1 MFILN
6 QQNIRQVIDSMKL
19 KIFVLSISVLLS
31 SARLYAQQKTIS
43 GTVIDSATRVPVS
56 GVTVVLNPVNQTAIT
71 NETGCFSYR
80 NVGPAAL
87 WLTITAVGYQKKVIP
102 LTGHGL
108 KPLICLNPKQTLL
121 TDVVITAN
129 NPNPYKAIS
138 ETDIKLRGVSNS
150 QEVLRIVPGLFI
162 GQHQGGGK
170 AEQIFLRG
178 FDNDHGTDINM
189 SVDGMPINMVSQAHG
204 QGYADSH
211 FIIPETI
218 ESTNYQKGM
227 YNAEKGDLA
236 VTGFVNFNTANA
248 ISANQIKIEGGQFNT
263 YRVFGMVNLLGE
275 KAKVNNQSWYAAS
288 EYRYSDS
295 YFDNPQHFKRFNF
308 FTKYHGRLNAN
319 NWLTVS
325 TSALSSAWK
334 ASGQIPES
342 AINEGVVGF
351 YGALDP
357 NEGGTTSRI
366 NVNAQLLTGL
376 SNHDILKNQ
385 FYYSRYKFDLHTNF
399 TFYLADTVHGD
410 EIRQRESRNLYG
422 YNGSYLHEGYIGST
436 RLTTEAGINIRFDIT
451 KGSELSHTVNNFTVI
466 DPIKLGDITELN
478 AGAYLNEMFRFGS
491 KFSMNAGLRLDQF
504 YYRYNN
510 KLAADSTLKGIGIYA
525 ANNNAV
531 SPKLNFYYQ
540 VNDKTQLYLLTGKG
554 FHSNDTRVVVA
565 QGGVQTLPAAYG
577 ADLGTVFKPAKNLLF
592 NAALWYS
599 YLQKEYVYAGDG
611 GSIEF
616 SGRTRRI
623 GFDLS
628 GRYQPFKSLYFDAD
642 VNYAHGR
649 SLDDPAGANYIPLAP
664 VWSSTGGITYIFK
677 YGFNGSLRYRYL
689 GDRAA
694 NADYSLIARG
704 YFINDLVLNYTRPKY
719 EIGLTINNLFNVKWK
734 ETQFETVTRLKNQAP
749 VDGIAFTAGTKLATL
764 LHLSYFFK

>member
-1 MFILN
+1 MHAGGYPY
-6 QQNIRQVIDSMKL
+6 VIDNMKL
-19 KIFVLSISVLLS
+19 KLLALNILLLS
-31 SARLYAQQKTIS
+31 NVRLYAQQKTIL
-43 GTVIDSATRVPVS
+43 GMVIDSASLVPIN
-56 GVTVVLNPVNQTAIT
+56 GVTIVLNPINRTAIT
-71 NETGCFSYR
+71 GETGHFSYR
-80 NVGPAAL
+80 NVESEAL
-87 WLTITAVGYQKKVIP
+87 SLTITAVGYQKKVISLSQHD
-102 LTGHGL
+102 LT
-108 KPLICLNPKQTLL
+108 PLISLSPKQTLL

-129 NPNPYKAIS
+129 NLNPYKAIS

-218 ESTNYQKGM
+218 ESTDYQKGM

-236 VTGFVNFNTANA
+236 VTGYVNLNTANA
-248 ISANQIKIEGGQFNT
+248 INTNQIKIEGGQFNT
-263 YRVFGMVNLLGE
+263 RRLFGMVNLLGE
-275 KAKVNNQSWYAAS
+275 KAKANEQSWYAAS

-308 FTKYHGRLNAN
+308 FTKYHGKINAD

-325 TSALSSAWK
+325 ASALSSSWK

-342 AINEGVVGF
+342 AVNDGTVGF

-357 NEGGTTSRI
+357 NEGGITSRI
-366 NVNAQLLTGL
+366 NVNAQLLSEL

-399 TFYLADTVHGD
+399 TFYLEDTVNGD
-410 EIRQRESRNLYG
+410 EIRQREARNLYG
-422 YNGSYLHEGYIGST
+422 YNGSYKHEGHIGNT
-436 RLTTEAGINIRFDIT
+436 KLTSETGINARLDIT
-451 KGSELSHTVNNFTVI
+451 KGSELSHTVNNTTVI
-466 DPIKLGDITELN
+466 NPIKSGDITELN
-478 AGAYLNEMFRFGS
+478 TGVYLSETFQFNS
-491 KFSMNAGLRLDQF
+491 KLTMSAGLRFDQF

-510 KLAADSTLKGIGIYA
+510 KLATDSTLNGIGIYTA
-525 ANNNAV
+525 TNNIV

-540 VNDKTQLYLLTGKG
+540 LNDKTQLYLLTGKG

-565 QGGVQTLPAAYG
+565 QGGLQTLPAAYG
-577 ADLGTVFKPAKNLLF
+577 ADLGTVFKPVKNLLF
-592 NAALWYS
+592 NAAIWYS
-599 YLQKEYVYAGDG
+599 YLQKEYVYTGDG
-611 GSIEF
+611 GSVEF

-628 GRYQPFKSLYFDAD
+628 ARYQPLKSLYFDAD

-664 VWSSTGGITYIFK
+664 VWSSTGGITYILK
-677 YGFNGSLRYRYL
+677 NGFNGSLRYRHL
-689 GDRAA
+689 GDRPA
-694 NADYSLIARG
+694 NADYSLTAAG

-719 EIGLTINNLFNVKWK
+719 EIGLTINNLFNVRWM

-749 VDGIAFTAGTKLATL
+749 VDGIAFTAGTKFAAL

>member
-1 MFILN
+1 
-6 QQNIRQVIDSMKL
+6 MKF
-19 KIFVLSISVLLS
+19 KISVLSILLLS
-31 SARLYAQQKTIS
+31 SSGLYAQQKTIS
-43 GTVIDSATRVPVS
+43 GTVIDSATRVPVN
-56 GVTVVLNPVNQTAIT
+56 GVTVILNPVNKTEIT
-71 NETGCFSYR
+71 GETGHFSYKDAGAVAR
-80 NVGPAAL
+80 SV
-87 WLTITAVGYQKKVIP
+87 TVTAVGYQKRIIL
-102 LTGHGL
+102 LTDL
-108 KPLICLNPKQTLL
+108 ERNPLIDLSQKQTLL
-121 TDVVITAN
+121 TDVIITAN

-189 SVDGMPINMVSQAHG
+189 SIDGMPINMISQAHG

-218 ESTNYQKGM
+218 ESTDYQKGM

-275 KAKVNNQSWYAAS
+275 KAKANNQSWYAAS

-325 TSALSSAWK
+325 ASSLYSKWK

-342 AINEGVVGF
+342 VVNDGTVGF

-357 NEGGTTSRI
+357 NEGGITSRT
-366 NVNAQLLTGL
+366 NVNAQLLTTL
-376 SNHDILKNQ
+376 SNHDIVKNQ
-385 FYYSRYKFDLHTNF
+385 LYYSRYKFDLHTNF
-399 TFYLADTVHGD
+399 TFYLVDTVNGD
-410 EIRQRESRNLYG
+410 EIRQRETRNLYG
-422 YNGSYLHEGYIGST
+422 YNGSYQHEGYIGST
-436 RLTTEAGINIRFDIT
+436 KLTTEAGVNTRLDMT

-466 DPIKLGDITELN
+466 DPIKLGDITELG
-478 AGAYLNEMFRFGS
+478 AGAYLSESFQFSS
-491 KFSMNAGLRLDQF
+491 KFSMNAGIRFDQF

-510 KLAADSTLKGIGIYA
+510 KLATDSTLNGIGVYT
-525 ANNNAV
+525 ANNHIV

-540 VNDKTQLYLLTGKG
+540 ANNKTQFYLLTGKG

-565 QGGVQTLPAAYG
+565 QGGLQTLPAAYG

-611 GSIEF
+611 GTVEF

-628 GRYQPFKSLYFDAD
+628 GRYQPLKSLYFDAD
-642 VNYAHGR
+642 LNYAHGR

-664 VWSSTGGITYIFK
+664 VWSSTGGITYTFK
-677 YGFNGSLRYRYL
+677 DGFNGSLRYRYL

-694 NADYSLIARG
+694 NADYSLIAKG

-719 EIGLTINNLFNVKWK
+719 EIGLTINNLFNVQWM
-734 ETQFETVTRLKNQAP
+734 ETQFETVTRLKGQAP
-749 VDGIAFTAGTKLATL
+749 IDGIAFTAGTKFAAL
-764 LHLSYFFK
+764 LHFSYFLK

>member
-1 MFILN
+1 
-6 QQNIRQVIDSMKL
+6 MKL
-19 KIFVLSISVLLS
+19 KILLLSILLLS
-31 SARLYAQQKTIS
+31 SSGLYAQQKTIS
-43 GTVIDSATRVPVS
+43 GTVIDSATRVPVN
-56 GVTVVLNPVNQTAIT
+56 GVTIILNPVNKTEIT
-71 NETGCFSYR
+71 GETGHFSYR
-80 NVGPAAL
+80 DAGAVAQSVTA
-87 WLTITAVGYQKKVIP
+87 TAVGYARTTILITDLQRNP
-102 LTGHGL
+102 T
-108 KPLICLNPKQTLL
+108 ICLSPQQTQL
-121 TDVVITAN
+121 TDVIITAN

-189 SVDGMPINMVSQAHG
+189 SIDGMPINMVSQAHG

-218 ESTNYQKGM
+218 ESTEYQKGM

-236 VTGFVNFNTANA
+236 VTGFVNFNTVNA
-248 ISANQIKIEGGQFNT
+248 ISADQIKIESGQFNT

-275 KAKVNNQSWYAAS
+275 TTKANNQSWYAAS

-319 NWLTVS
+319 NWLTLS
-325 TSALSSAWK
+325 ASALYSTWK

-342 AINEGVVGF
+342 AVNDGTVGF

-357 NEGGTTSRI
+357 NEGGITSRV
-366 NVNAQLLTGL
+366 NVNAQLLTTL
-376 SNHDILKNQ
+376 SNHDIIKNQ
-385 FYYSRYKFDLHTNF
+385 LYYSRYKFDLHTNF
-399 TFYLADTVHGD
+399 TFYLVDTVNGD
-410 EIRQRESRNLYG
+410 EIRQREARNLYG
-422 YNGSYLHEGYIGST
+422 YNGGYQHEGYIGNT
-436 RLTTEAGINIRFDIT
+436 KLITEAGINARLDMT

-466 DPIKLGDITELN
+466 NPIKLGDITELN
-478 AGAYLNEMFRFGS
+478 AGAYLSETFQFSS
-491 KFSMNAGLRLDQF
+491 KFSMNAGLRFDQF

-510 KLAADSTLKGIGIYA
+510 KLATDSTLHGIGVYSA
-525 ANNNAV
+525 RNNII
-531 SPKLNFYYQ
+531 SPKLNFYYNA
-540 VNDKTQLYLLTGKG
+540 NDKTQFYLLTGKG

-565 QGGVQTLPAAYG
+565 QGGLQTLPAAYG

-611 GSIEF
+611 GSVEF

-628 GRYQPFKSLYFDAD
+628 GRYQPLKSLYFDAD

-649 SLDDPAGANYIPLAP
+649 SLDEPSGANYIPLAP
-664 VWSSTGGITYIFK
+664 VWSSTGGITYILK
-677 YGFNGSLRYRYL
+677 DGFNGSLRYRYL

-694 NADYSLIARG
+694 NADYSLIAKG
-704 YFINDLVLNYTRPKY
+704 YFINDMVLNYTRPKY
-719 EIGLTINNLFNVKWK
+719 EIGLTINNLFNVRWK
-734 ETQFETVTRLKNQAP
+734 ETQFETVTRLKGQAP
-749 VDGIAFTAGTKLATL
+749 VDGIAFTAGTKFAAL
-764 LHLSYFFK
+764 LHLSYFLK

>member
-1 MFILN
+1 MKRLLLTVLLIILVRAAFA
-6 QQNIRQVIDSMKL
+6 QQNS
-19 KIFVLSISVLLS
+19 LSGRI
-31 SARLYAQQKTIS
+31 
-43 GTVIDSATRVPVS
+43 IDSATNVAVNN
-56 GVTVVLNPVNQTAIT
+56 VTVTLDNGQADVTDEAGKFFFRTAS
-71 NETGCFSYR
+71 GKK
-80 NVGPAAL
+80 
-87 WLTITAVGYQKKVIP
+87 LTISAVGYRKEVVN
-102 LTGHGL
+102 LSSFVNG
-108 KPLICLNPKQTLL
+108 QTTRIAEQQTRLQ
-121 TDVVITAN
+121 DVVITAN
-129 NPNPYKAIS
+129 NKNPYKAIS

-218 ESTNYQKGM
+218 ESTSYQKGM

-248 ISANQIKIEGGQFNT
+248 ISSNMVKVEAGQYDT
-263 YRVFGMVNLLGE
+263 YRLMGMVNLLGE
-275 KAKVNNQSWYAAS
+275 KAKANTQSWYAAS

-308 FTKYHGRLNAN
+308 FTKYHGKLNDK
-319 NWLTVS
+319 NWLTLTAS
-325 TSALSSAWK
+325 TLYSKWK

-342 AINEGVVGF
+342 AVNDGTVGF
-351 YGALDP
+351 YGAIDP
-357 NEGGTTSRI
+357 NEGGITSRS
-366 NVNAQLLTGL
+366 NVNAQLLTTL
-376 SNHDILKNQ
+376 PNNDIIKNQ
-385 FYYSRYKFDLHTNF
+385 LYYSRYKFDLHTNF
-399 TFYLADTVHGD
+399 TFYLVDTVNGD
-410 EIRQRESRNLYG
+410 EIRQREARNIYG
-422 YNGSYLHEGYIGST
+422 YNGSYLHDGYIGDT
-436 RLTTEAGINIRFDIT
+436 KVTTEAGINARLDMT
-451 KGSELSHTVNNFTVI
+451 TNSELSNTVNNFIVI
-466 DPIKLGDITELN
+466 NPFKLGDITELGT
-478 AGAYLNEMFRFGS
+478 GAFVNETFQFSS
-491 KFSMNAGLRLDQF
+491 KFSLNAGLRFDQF
-504 YYRYNN
+504 YYKYNN
-510 KLAADSTLKGIGIYA
+510 KLASDSTLNGVGVYT
-525 ANNNAV
+525 ANNNII

-540 VNDKTQLYLLTGKG
+540 ATDKIQLYLFLGKG

-565 QGGVQTLPAAYG
+565 EKGLQTLPAAYG
-577 ADLGTVFKPAKNLLF
+577 TDLGTVFKPAKNLLF

-611 GSIEF
+611 GSVEF

-623 GFDLS
+623 GFDFS
-628 GRYQPFKSLYFDAD
+628 GRYQPVNSLYFDAD

-649 SLDDPAGANYIPLAP
+649 SLDDPKGENYIPLAP

-677 YGFNGSLRYRYL
+677 DGFNGSLRYRWL

-694 NADYSLIARG
+694 NEDYSLRAEG
-704 YFINDLVLNYTRPKY
+704 YFINDLVLNYTKKKY

-734 ETQFETVTRLKNQAP
+734 ETQFETLTRLKGQSA
-749 VDGIAFTAGTKLATL
+749 VDGVAFTPGTKLAAL
-764 LHLSYFFK
+764 LHVSYFFK